1 MENKELERY
10 KAWEQKLQELNHA
23 EKAALLHAEISLK
36 DAKEAKKRAKK
47 IAAEYEDV
55 LFRGAENYNPD
66 TTPLFTEA
74 FGTVPLN
81 EVDEDNFDDEE
92 EETEAETND
101 EPEPIVFALAFG
113 DDGKLVE
120 ARKVNANDFEPIE
133 GEEITEFSNLIFRA
147 RALFQNTPAAAQN
160 LENLDAL
167 EKDFFSSPET
177 MPRYQLKALREAVQ
191 KLETEKR

>member
-1 MENKELERY
+1 MENKKLERY
-10 KAWEQKLQELNHA
+10 QAWEQRLQELNHA
-23 EKAALLHAEISLK
+23 QKAELLRANLAQK
-36 DAKEAKKRAKK
+36 DAKEAKKRAQK

-66 TTPLFTEA
+66 PTPLFSET
-74 FGTVPLN
+74 FGTVPLD
-81 EVDEDNFDDEE
+81 EVDEVDEVDSDP
-92 EETEAETND
+92 A
-101 EPEPIVFALAFG
+101 PLVFALAFNN
-113 DDGKLVE
+113 DGKLAE
-120 ARKVNANDFEPIE
+120 ARKIDANDFEPIE

-177 MPRYQLKALREAVQ
+177 MTRCQLKALREAVQ

>member
-1 MENKELERY
+1 MENKKLERY
-10 KAWEQKLQELNHA
+10 QAWEQRLQELNHA
-23 EKAALLHAEISLK
+23 QKAELLRADLAQK
-36 DAKEAKKRAKK
+36 DAKEAKKRAQK

-66 TTPLFTEA
+66 PTPLFSET
-74 FGTVPLN
+74 FGTVPLD
-81 EVDEDNFDDEE
+81 EVDDEE
-92 EETEAETND
+92 EQEEAETND

-147 RALFQNTPAAAQN
+147 RALFQRTNNASQN

-177 MPRYQLKALREAVQ
+177 MTRCQLKALREAVQ
-191 KLETEKR
+191 KLETEQR